1 MWLNLDFYFIRT
13 QLPSGGGFSG
23 LNLKQGGR
31 MSEHSEQVALVA
43 WAKDNENWIPA
54 LKLLFAIPNGGKRKT
69 GWWEVSEG
77 LKKGV
82 PDLFLAVPKPAHRGG
97 MAGLF
102 IEMKFNKNKCTPAQ
116 EDWLERLHC
125 QGYATTVCYSFEEA
139 RDTILDYL
147 EVKK

>member
-1 MWLNLDFYFIRT
+1 
-13 QLPSGGGFSG
+13 
-23 LNLKQGGR
+23 

-54 LKLLFAIPNGGKRKT
+54 LRNLFSIPNGGKRKT

-82 PDLFLAVPKPAHRGG
+82 PDLFLAVPKPVHKGG

-102 IEMKFNKNKCTPAQ
+102 VEMKYGKNKCTPAQ

-125 QGYATTVCYSFEEA
+125 QGYATAVCYSFEEA